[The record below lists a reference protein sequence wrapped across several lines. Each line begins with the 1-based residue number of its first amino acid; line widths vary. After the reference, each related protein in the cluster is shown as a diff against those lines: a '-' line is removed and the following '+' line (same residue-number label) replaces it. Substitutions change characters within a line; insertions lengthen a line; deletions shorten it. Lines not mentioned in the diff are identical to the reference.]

1 MAKSNKNKRTM
12 MCPEQF
18 DKMLS
23 KRVADALSSAAKI
36 NKCKILYKST
46 ERDEGDVPERPN
58 PDPVFPEVPGPFD
71 K

>member
-1 MAKSNKNKRTM
+1 MTMQLKSGTLLQGGKY
-12 MCPEQF
+12 
-18 DKMLS
+18 
-23 KRVADALSSAAKI
+23 
-36 NKCKILYKST
+36 KILYKST